1 MTIVEFFD
9 DEAID
14 NAMGTM
20 LLRPERTVFL
30 YTGDKNLAFFNSL
43 AKILKKRNIEC
54 ELIGA
59 KIDLS
64 SIESA
69 KAKIEEI
76 IKKYPDCDFDIAG
89 GSDEMLVAIGLTAKE
104 YSLPLHSVNVRKQT
118 VVSVNSQRTYSVQP
132 VSLTVDELIQLH
144 GGSSG
149 KENTIKETYTWER
162 DIESEK
168 DIEKVWNICR
178 QDPGAWNAAIG
189 TLSGYRTDK
198 KSVLTMIWAKLKKD
212 GLVRKD
218 NLGVRYKNEVVRY
231 LLGKQGTALEMFTY
245 IAAKESG
252 FFDDGQSGIII
263 DWKGKREVEN
273 EIDVLLTHGAEGYF
287 ISCKNGMVD
296 SDELYKLSTVAK
308 RFGGKYAKKIL
319 VISKFEPD
327 RSFMERAAEMDIKV
341 IKNVR
346 YLKRADFAK
355 RLIG

>member
-9 DEAID
+9 NEAID
-14 NAMGTM
+14 NAMGTI

-30 YTGDKNLAFFNSL
+30 YTGEKNIAFYNAL
-43 AKILKKRNIEC
+43 GKILKRRNIEC
-54 ELIGA
+54 ELVGE

-76 IKKYPDCDFDIAG
+76 IKKYPECDFDIAG
-89 GSDEMLVAIGLTAKE
+89 GSDEMLVAIGLSAKE
-104 YSLPLHSVNVRKQT
+104 HSLPLHSVNVRKQT
-118 VVSVNSQRTYSVQP
+118 VLSVNGQKTYEVHRTF
-132 VSLTVDELIQLH
+132 LTVDELISLH
-144 GGSSG
+144 GGSTG
-149 KENTIKETYTWER
+149 KENTIRETYTWER
-162 DIESEK
+162 NAESEK
-168 DIEKVWNICR
+168 DIETVWNICR

-218 NLGVRYKNEVVRY
+218 QAGVRYKNEVVKY
-231 LLGKQGTALEMFTY
+231 LLGKQGTALEMYTY
-245 IAAKESG
+245 ISAKTAG

-287 ISCKNGMVD
+287 VSCKNGMVD

-327 RSFMERAAEMDIKV
+327 MSFMERAAEMGIKV

-346 YLKRADFAK
+346 YLKMTDLAK
-355 RLIG
+355 KLTC